1 MLIPRKEGDPMVQ
14 AVLSGRIVDVGV
26 GVDVDADVGVSTDVD
41 HLHCWGLWQSLQLL
55 TCPQVLPPAPSLTFI
70 LI

>member
-1 MLIPRKEGDPMVQ
+1 MVQ
-14 AVLSGRIVDVGV
+14 AVLSGRIVDVDVGT
-26 GVDVDADVGVSTDVD
+26 GVDVGAGVD

>member
-14 AVLSGRIVDVGV
+14 AVLSGRIVDVD
-26 GVDVDADVGVSTDVD
+26 VDVDVGAGVD